1 MYNFIHIPKVAGS
14 SFYKLIEGHNDK
26 ISYFGHTR
34 AMSSSSFY
42 LTFVRNPYDRL
53 VSSYFYLIN
62 SEALASELPIYKELI
77 NAYKDFKDFILNIE
91 KDNLMEKI
99 IHLKP
104 MYYWICDDNHKIL
117 VEKIF
122 KIEDINAIDT
132 FIDEL
137 GIEKKLSDM
146 KTNTSEHKHYLEYMD
161 SEVIYEINKLY
172 SLDFELFNYEKL

>member
-14 SFYKLIEGHNDK
+14 AFYKLIEGHNDK
-26 ISYFGHTR
+26 ISYSGHTR
-34 AMSSSSFY
+34 AISS
-42 LTFVRNPYDRL
+42 LAFVRNPYDRL
-53 VSSYFYLIN
+53 VSAYFYLMN
-62 SEALASELPIYKELI
+62 SEELASELPAYKELI

-91 KDNLMEKI
+91 KDNLIEKI

-104 MYYWICDDNHKIL
+104 MYYWICDDNRKII

-122 KIEDINAIDT
+122 KIEDINAIDA

-161 SEVIYEINKLY
+161 DEVIFEINKLY
-172 SLDFELFNYEKL
+172 SLDFELFNYQKL